1 MVRPPR
7 VTPRQI
13 EEQFDDNP
21 EAIDILKKSGPVGI
35 FFLVAYIAIDWHAH
49 ASESFVLVSMYH
61 WLALATVLAFFG
73 LTWLPGFRAHWRGWS
88 LVTCIAMII
97 LVIRISAVT
106 HEAETRYITIIL
118 CPFATAAF
126 VIWGWRWQLSLI
138 VACFLLEIL
147 AEAVVPI
154 APRLTSIGCSGWSR
168 P

>member
-1 MVRPPR
+1 MRPPR

-13 EEQFDDNP
+13 EEQFDDNL

-35 FFLVAYIAIDWHAH
+35 FFLVAYIAIDWHTH
-49 ASESFVLVSMYH
+49 AAASFVLVSIYH

-88 LVTCIAMII
+88 LLTCIAMII
-97 LVIRISAVT
+97 LVIRISAIT
-106 HEAETRYITIIL
+106 HEGETRYITIIL

-138 VACFLLEIL
+138 VACLLL
-147 AEAVVPI
+147 
-154 APRLTSIGCSGWSR
+154 RLWPKPPFRSARNSTFIGCSDWSR
-168 P
+168 H